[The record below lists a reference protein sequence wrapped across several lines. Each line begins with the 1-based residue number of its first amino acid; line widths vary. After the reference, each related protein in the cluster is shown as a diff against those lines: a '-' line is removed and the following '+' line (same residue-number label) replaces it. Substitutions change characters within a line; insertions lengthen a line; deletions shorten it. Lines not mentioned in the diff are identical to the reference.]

1 MTNHIRW
8 YDKDEDLSQ
17 FLNFLEGID
26 ERKQKV
32 VAKEILQIIFTE
44 LNINADEKILS
55 LSNLEY
61 SYNKRWY
68 DVDVEVQSSIE
79 LLKDLSQTQRRE
91 LLSRI
96 IETIQQLIFK
106 GKID

>member
-17 FLNFLEGID
+17 FLKFLEGID

-32 VAKEILQIIFTE
+32 VVKEVLQIIFTE
-44 LNINADEKILS
+44 LDINADEKILS

-61 SYNKRWY
+61 LHNKRWY